1 MSELV
6 ILFAGPMGAGKT
18 TAIRSLSEID
28 VISTEA
34 VNTDRETADKATTT
48 VALDYGEITLGDDA
62 KVRLYGVPGQKRFN
76 FMWQIIKERAIG
88 LILLVN
94 NDAPQPIETMLEFL
108 DEFGELHERGGI
120 VVGVTRSDVESSTT
134 LTDYTSALAAV
145 GLDSVIPVMSVDT
158 RQTTDARI
166 ALMTLVMTI
175 ESRSQS
181 RVHRG
186 VAA

>member
-6 ILFAGPMGAGKT
+6 ILFAGPMGSGKT
-18 TAIRSLSEID
+18 TAIRSLSEIE

-34 VNTDRETADKATTT
+34 VNTDREQADKATTT

-62 KVRLYGVPGQKRFN
+62 KVRLYGVPGQKRFK
-76 FMWQIIKERAIG
+76 FMWQIIRERAIG

-94 NDAPQPIETMLEFL
+94 NDAPRPIESMLEFIE
-108 DEFGELHERGGI
+108 EFGELHDRGGI

-134 LTDYTSALAAV
+134 LADYTSALAGV
-145 GLDSVIPVMSVDT
+145 GLDRTIPVIPVDT
-158 RQTTDARI
+158 RQASDTRI
-166 ALMTLVMTI
+166 ALMTLVMAI
-175 ESRSQS
+175 ESRSHS
-181 RVHRG
+181 RLRAV